1 MTTHSKSLIATAV
14 TFVAMAIVWFSYMAW
29 AIERKAPAPETLIV
43 MFLILATTNGLFFA
57 YVRTLRCPNCGVRF
71 GPKMYSTGFV
81 HHPWP
86 RKECW
91 NCGANMPEIEERQGP
106 FRSHQPIIAPALG
119 KRGFPVR
126 WQAILLFVAVWNGL
140 ALADPSILN
149 AVLTGNQPPTSETSS
164 FPGWSFVLALLFAF
178 AFSWGTKSSSRMQTF
193 VLKEGHSVEEIKP
206 FLSLL
211 QVISGMMLVVFAA
224 VLTIRTLR

>member
-1 MTTHSKSLIATAV
+1 MATAITV
-14 TFVAMAIVWFSYMAW
+14 LAMAIVWFSYMAW
-29 AIERKAPAPETLIV
+29 AIERNAPAPETLIIMV
-43 MFLILATTNGLFFA
+43 LILATANGLFFA
-57 YVRTLRCPNCGVRF
+57 YARTLRCPNCGVRF

-106 FRSHQPIIAPALG
+106 FHAQQPIIAPALG
-119 KRGFPVR
+119 KRGFPVTWR
-126 WQAILLFVAVWNGL
+126 AMLLFVAIWNGL
-140 ALADPSILN
+140 ALTDSSILN
-149 AVLTGNQPPTSETSS
+149 GVLTGNQPPTPATPS

-178 AFSWGTKSSSRMQTF
+178 GFSWGTKSSSGMQTF

-206 FLSLL
+206 FLSLM
-211 QVISGMMLVVFAA
+211 QVISGVMLLVFAA
-224 VLTIRTLR
+224 VLIARILR